1 VYLRPTVQA
10 VFGVDSSVDGLTC
23 HAMGAVVI

>member
-1 VYLRPTVQA
+1 VQA